1 MGFGGIFNSFKFEQG
16 RSEPEPI
23 RGERGDQNGDFGFGC
38 EAARRGF
45 FNFPPR
51 QLFLNYS
58 GHKLK
63 TPTSEDLD
71 HHFALSKSEISICE
85 KFRPNF
91 SPYSIKLW
99 ISYSVKSQSIESEKQ
114 FILLTFAPLTWNTPH
129 SQLTFE
135 DIHFQLFC
143 LEIQTWF
150 LSDPSQNLWVPRLN
164 WWCQ

>member
-16 RSEPEPI
+16 RSELEPI
-23 RGERGDQNGDFGFGC
+23 RGERGGSKWRFWIWL
-38 EAARRGF
+38 RREGRGGF

-143 LEIQTWF
+143 LEIQTRF
-150 LSDPSQNLWVPRLN
+150 LSETWKFTRKD
-164 WWCQ
+164 